1 MRPSVDLRGPLIG
14 AVERWLLPT
23 ECLLCHAPVDRVPD
37 DPLICSLCRSLLKPL
52 PYPVCARCGQ
62 PPTLPDLPCRLCPE
76 WPDGFTRARSA
87 VWLEGPAREA
97 VHHLKYAGW
106 WRVTEVMA
114 EAMRGLEPLANSG
127 VLVPIPLTQKRLR
140 TRGYNQSE
148 RLARALADRR
158 TAGPPV
164 RIDLLRRGRETPTQ
178 TALTPEERRANVA
191 GAFTVHA
198 SRLPDTVVL
207 VDDVF
212 TTGATLAEAAG
223 ACLAAGVKQVEAV
236 TFARARPVIPS

>member
-1 MRPSVDLRGPLIG
+1 MTGRARAKVTASTRVTPAARKASAASARV
-14 AVERWLLPT
+14 
-23 ECLLCHAPVDRVPD
+23 APVVNTSSTRTTESGSRVAGTAKAPAT
-37 DPLICSLCRSLLKPL
+37 LARRSSG
-52 PYPVCARCGQ
+52 V
-62 PPTLPDLPCRLCPE
+62 
-76 WPDGFTRARSA
+76 SA